1 MPRRWTP
8 YTTDA
13 IEKEK
18 RYNEWQ
24 RSFSLPAAQAEAV
37 QSRMI
42 ANPTD
47 YEAST
52 RMERINA
59 DVVGGSK
66 DRFGRTR
73 GSQQSHIDAA
83 LRRYAAAPS
92 QQEQVSAE
100 LQGTAPAQRR
110 PSRSGS
116 EGGSSLFRDLG
127 VSVGNINGKSVV
139 APQAGRYSEYRNMM
153 ANLGLE
159 ESPTPKNF
167 EAAVRQY
174 QMMEKLDPNIEV
186 KNQYAA
192 RENELRRQT
201 DLRKAEIEAGGR
213 VDAANARGTM
223 GFLGQLA
230 RGLFSRNGANGNV
243 EKAYNTY
250 NNSFRKLANASQ
262 SPEEFKASLD
272 KAGIPYQ
279 MKEVGGEVQILPYG
293 PNYFKALGE
302 QGESPD
308 VMSMLQQARDF
319 VFPGSGASQN
329 GGAMQATPAPQAVQP
344 MPQRPAMPGF
354 DGNAAMQAGQSIGGG
369 LSQAQ
374 LQQAAATAAEKLPGL
389 IQRRSLQTGL
399 PPYEAAVNLVQDL
412 RMKGQHE
419 LAQIAEEYIRT
430 QFNDRAARTQG

>member
-24 RSFSLPAAQAEAV
+24 RSFLLPAAQAEAV

-47 YEAST
+47 YEAAT

-59 DVVGGSK
+59 DVTSGSK

-83 LRRYAAAPS
+83 LRRYSSAPS

-100 LQGTAPAQRR
+100 LQGTAPARGRQ
-110 PSRSGS
+110 SRSGS
-116 EGGSSLFRDLG
+116 DGSSSLFRDLG
-127 VSVGNINGKSVV
+127 VTTGSINGKAVV

-167 EAAVRQY
+167 EAAIRQY

-186 KNQYAA
+186 KSQYAA
-192 RENELRRQT
+192 RENELKRQT

-243 EKAYNTY
+243 EKVYNTY
-250 NNSFRKLANASQ
+250 NNSFRKLANSSQ
-262 SPEEFKASLD
+262 SPEEFKANLD

-279 MKEVGGEVQILPYG
+279 IKEVGGEVQILPYG
-293 PNYFKALGE
+293 PNYFKALGD
-302 QGESPD
+302 QGETPD

-319 VFPGSGASQN
+319 VFPGAGASQG
-329 GGAMQATPAPQAVQP
+329 GGAMPATPAPQA
-344 MPQRPAMPGF
+344 MQRNGMAGYE
-354 DGNAAMQAGQSIGGG
+354 DNAAMQAGFSVGSG

-374 LQQAAATAAEKLPGL
+374 IQQAAATAADKLPGL
-389 IQRRSLQTGL
+389 IQRRSQQTGL
-399 PPYEAAVNLVQDL
+399 PPYEAAMSLVEDL
-412 RMKGQHE
+412 KAKGQHE
-419 LAQIAEEYIRT
+419 LAQIAEQYVMT
-430 QFNDRAARTQG
+430 QFNDRAARTRL